1 MSCLKLQASFSLNFA
16 SLFSLMKDNSTVQTL
31 VDLSDANASEI
42 EQFIDVKFDKIITD
56 NTDKKITSLLRNIA
70 NKACQA
76 NFDEINIETCH
87 RSGCLVLQ
95 NKIMTAE
102 IKGDK

>member
-1 MSCLKLQASFSLNFA
+1 M
-16 SLFSLMKDNSTVQTL
+16 

-42 EQFIDVKFDKIITD
+42 EQFVDVKFDKIITG

-76 NFDEINIETCH
+76 NFDKINIETCY

-95 NKIMTAE
+95 NKKMAAE
-102 IKGDK
+102 IKGDKQRKEFYY